1 MDKGAIL
8 LKDLVGE
15 KSESVLVGVFKKVAG
30 RSSAVN
36 VLRGELVERIP
47 GDELTPRGEGQR
59 PYNHYVKKDPAVLLY
74 CHEQDIAP
82 LGDKEFLL
90 LEAIQTPAARYE
102 VFVSGEKLDW
112 GYDLKPGDT
121 VYVSIPGLTV
131 RPNQRAAAVIRFIGG
146 VHPEPGIKFGIE
158 IKVRWL
164 IVTLRSL

>member
-8 LKDLVGE
+8 LRDLVGE

-36 VLRGELVERIP
+36 ILRGELLEHIP
-47 GDELTPRGEGQR
+47 GEELTPRGEGQR
-59 PYNHYVKKDPAVLLY
+59 PYNYRVKKDPAVLLY

-90 LEAIQTPAARYE
+90 LEAIQTPSVQYE
-102 VFVSGEKLDW
+102 VFVSAEKLDW
-112 GYDLKPGDT
+112 GCNLNPGDT
-121 VYVSIPGLTV
+121 VYVSIPGLTLL
-131 RPNQRAAAVIRFIGG
+131 PQRAAAVIRFIGG
-146 VHPEPGIKFGIE
+146 LHPEPGLKFGIE